1 VNGKTI
7 SVIAL
12 SSRDYA
18 DLPAKLREAV
28 HWMECACLQ
37 GADLVVFPETLNV
50 YKGDGPGNPNAL
62 SYEEAALDD
71 WEAGTRFLREA
82 AVRLKVAVVLPLLI
96 REDAGLAN
104 VFFLI
109 SKEGRILGRYQKMR
123 PTEGELAAGV
133 VPGAACLM
141 DWEGIPV
148 AGAIC
153 FDTNF
158 LETFDLHARMGARL
172 FLIPSLWN
180 GGPWL
185 DGIAARFTV
194 PMAVA
199 YPAWS
204 KIVDL
209 DGSVLASGGYR
220 QETLRFGYG
229 APVYTASLNF
239 NREVFHLNEQ
249 ADRMTEIRLRYQN
262 AVRVKLLHEQG
273 AFSVESLSFDLPISK
288 IIQEYGLT
296 TFRDYLGR

>member
-1 VNGKTI
+1 MNAKTI

-18 DLPAKLREAV
+18 NFAEKLDEAV
-28 HWMECACLQ
+28 RWMEYATQQ
-37 GADLVVFPETLNV
+37 GADLVVFPETINL

-62 SYEEAALDD
+62 SYENAALDD
-71 WEAGTRFLREA
+71 WEVETRVLREA
-82 AVRLKVAVVLPLLI
+82 AMKLRVAVALPLLI
-96 REDAGLAN
+96 REEQGLSN

-109 SKEGRILGRYQKMR
+109 SKEGVTLGRYQKIH
-123 PTEGELAAGV
+123 PTDGEVAAGV
-133 VPGAACLM
+133 VPGVPSLM

-148 AGAIC
+148 GGAIC

-158 LETFDLHARMGARL
+158 LDTFAIQARMGARL

-185 DGIAARFTV
+185 DGLAARFAV

-209 DGSVLASGGYR
+209 DGSVLTSGGYR

-229 APVYTASLNF
+229 APVYTATLNF
-239 NREVFHLNEQ
+239 DREVFHLNDQ
-249 ADRMTEIRLRYQN
+249 AERMTEIQLRYQKS
-262 AVRVKLLHEQG
+262 VRVRLLHEQG
-273 AFSVESLSFDLPISK
+273 AFSVESLSPDLPLSE
-288 IIQEYGLT
+288 IIKEYGLI
-296 TFRDYLGR
+296 TFRDYLDR